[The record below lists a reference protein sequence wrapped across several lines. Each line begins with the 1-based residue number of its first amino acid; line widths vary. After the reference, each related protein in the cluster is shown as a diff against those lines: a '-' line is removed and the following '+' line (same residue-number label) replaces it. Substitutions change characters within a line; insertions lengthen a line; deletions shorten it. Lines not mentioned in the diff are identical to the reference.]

1 MKPTI
6 TIIKDKSFLGRAQH
20 IISVNN
26 KEIGAITAQEAQGI
40 KGTAAYSIAWFANW
54 KQKLFPAGEA
64 TIIERGDRS
73 TIKALNEAKSIA
85 KQMIIDQLAKNEEP
99 EVVEAPEVVEE
110 APEAPAAVPTV
121 VELVKMTE
129 EIVEAH
135 DHLTDLLEHNYDIDL
150 YNDTEID
157 DLIKSQPCLFQSTY
171 NKIQHFNDLVCNRI
185 NAQIAFAVEHNIL
198 TLDEIENP
206 IYSTKYDDNYADES
220 LIYKKSL
227 HLKGDVFHNTFA
239 SLTRYD
245 DADGTRFEMLL
256 GDQIGWLNAHQS
268 RLYIFRDITDDE
280 AEKLLHEY
288 AQVGFKLTV
297 LSKMIKKY
305 IRYTDAWQS
314 STDEIEAQINA
325 NKKEIQA
332 LITDMADEYLF
343 SKEEIVYAQ
352 IAALSQKN
360 IQLIADYGIMYS
372 HLLTYD
378 QVQEYKAA

>member
-1 MKPTI
+1 MKSTI
-6 TIIKDKSFLGRAQH
+6 TIIKDYELSLMDGDPHF
-20 IISVNN
+20 IISVNDQEIGYLVGFKPAN
-26 KEIGAITAQEAQGI
+26 KIVYYWVDWAISVKNDMPEIIAHCRDRHARTALKEIKEQI
-40 KGTAAYSIAWFANW
+40 K
-54 KQKLFPAGEA
+54 QV
-64 TIIERGDRS
+64 
-73 TIKALNEAKSIA
+73 
-85 KQMIIDQLAKNEEP
+85 IDLKWSQVE
-99 EVVEAPEVVEE
+99 EAPEVVEE

-157 DLIKSQPCLFQSTY
+157 DLIKLQPCLFQSTY
-171 NKIQHFNDLVCNRI
+171 NKIQHFNDLICNRI

-206 IYSTKYDDNYADES
+206 TYCTKYDDNYADES
-220 LIYKKSL
+220 LIYRKSL
-227 HLKGDVFHNTFA
+227 HLKGYVFLNTFA

-297 LSKMIKKY
+297 LPKMIKQY